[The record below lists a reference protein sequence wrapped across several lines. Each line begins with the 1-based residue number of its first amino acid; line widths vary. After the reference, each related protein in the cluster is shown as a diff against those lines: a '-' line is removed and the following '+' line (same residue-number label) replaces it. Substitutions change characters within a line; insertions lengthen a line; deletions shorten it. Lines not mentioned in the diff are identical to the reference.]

1 MEKNAMNAPVQQTR
15 VEVLNRL
22 YTLKL
27 EQIEQANQ
35 QGNDLRNQVLAAEA
49 DAIFKALKSAK

>member
-1 MEKNAMNAPVQQTR
+1 MNAPVQQTR